1 MPLRGVRLST
11 KAGRRCAT
19 VNAPRRLQPKL
30 LERSPGARPSN
41 DPSRTPPLR
50 ESTGARP
57 VRERCPKRGPRS
69 TFRRVS
75 PGPLTPVGG
84 TTRSAPPAVAPRPH
98 PAGVIAPGPGHGAP
112 NRVRRR
118 THGPQ
123 RLAADRRPHAAN
135 AVTSSIVHIVLVSAT
150 CAGSKRGCP
159 ADHAPGMPN
168 RCWLYLRL
176 CPTGRGPHDAGRP
189 LTSRSGWP
197 RQQKPTRR
205 FAQRADTYDG
215 PVQTRPWPSCPSRAR
230 GPLAPARGAEP
241 ISVEGV
247 PEVPRDRERGLRTER
262 AYAAQPVATQTRPPH
277 GGVAEGQVDPASAAR
292 VELGTRK
299 AASTCAPARTV
310 QAAASTRPARRASA
324 LTTSSPCT

>member
-1 MPLRGVRLST
+1 MPLRAVRLST
-11 KAGRRCAT
+11 KAARRCAT
-19 VNAPRRLQPKL
+19 ATAPRRLQPKL
-30 LERSPGARPSN
+30 LERSPRARPSN

-57 VRERCPKRGPRS
+57 VRERRPKRGPRS

-75 PGPLTPVGG
+75 PRPLTPVGG

-98 PAGVIAPGPGHGAP
+98 PAGVIDAVPGHGAP
-112 NRVRRR
+112 NQVPRR

-123 RLAADRRPHAAN
+123 RLAARRQRCHVIHRPHRPGLADLRRLEAGLPSGPRTGDAQPMLAVPAALPHR
-135 AVTSSIVHIVLVSAT
+135 S
-150 CAGSKRGCP
+150 
-159 ADHAPGMPN
+159 
-168 RCWLYLRL
+168 
-176 CPTGRGPHDAGRP
+176 GPHDARRP

-215 PVQTRPWPSCPSRAR
+215 PAQTRPWPSCPSRAR

-247 PEVPRDRERGLRTER
+247 PEVHRDRERGLRTER